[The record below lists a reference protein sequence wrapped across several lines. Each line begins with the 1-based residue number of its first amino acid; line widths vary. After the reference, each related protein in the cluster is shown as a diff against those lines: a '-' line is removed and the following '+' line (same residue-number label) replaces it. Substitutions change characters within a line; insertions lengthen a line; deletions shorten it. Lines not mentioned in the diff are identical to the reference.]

1 MIYYNQKV
9 SGRYEHDT
17 GKGMGAT
24 RERDNADRLCRAT
37 LGEISPDYTIKAI
50 DAAHVKN
57 TMQEALEEALD
68 RDVSLVFEDA
78 AEFDYDIWDTD
89 GLEEEDVEDALI
101 KCEAILTEAWDIVE
115 HGEGW

>member
-1 MIYYNQKV
+1 MNMIRVRVWGPHEKEIMRTDYA
-9 SGRYEHDT
+9 G
-17 GKGMGAT
+17 
-24 RERDNADRLCRAT
+24 LPW
-37 LGEISPDYTIKAI
+37 GEISPDYTIKAI

-89 GLEEEDVEDALI
+89 GLLEEDVEDALI